1 MEATQ
6 PVSRRPSLLP
16 WTPLIVAAFASYGP
30 VGWNYG
36 FALYFLNYNHGFVK
50 RGLVGELFSHFTYLT
65 RGQLLLAEYLF
76 LAAAYLLCYVVF
88 RPTLFRNRE
97 TSLIAVL
104 LLSAPAA
111 LPHIGYLF
119 AQPDV
124 TLFLL
129 LLLCMWLLFTMPPLT
144 AACATIPLCI
154 IALCAHE
161 AFSLMFY
168 PLVVAILIEQCRTRR
183 LPWIALIAHVAIIG
197 AALLAILHF
206 GTLKVSP
213 DTILQESTARTD
225 VGVQRQVYDVM
236 ASSFAEQRALV
247 VRLYTPG
254 IWRSF
259 ALTFCIAAPYFF
271 LLGKL
276 LRRSMRAAAMP
287 SWQQAIT
294 CLLFLSPLM
303 LCYLGHDFTRWIG
316 AACMSTSLFILALAQ
331 TNTAVRESLTQWTN
345 NENIA
350 AWLAY
355 LIAAGPMGA
364 TGIRSAE
371 LLLAAWSGR

>member
-50 RGLVGELFSHFTYLT
+50 RGFVGELFSHFAYLT
-65 RGQLLLAEYLF
+65 RGQLLFTEYFF

-97 TSLIAVL
+97 TSMIAVL

-124 TLFLL
+124 TMFLL
-129 LLLCMWLLFTMPPLT
+129 LLLCLWMLFTMRPLA
-144 AACATIPLCI
+144 AACATVPLCI
-154 IALCAHE
+154 IGLCAHE

-168 PLVVAILIEQCRTRR
+168 PLVVAILLEQCRTRR

-197 AALLAILHF
+197 AAFLAILHF
-206 GTLKVSP
+206 GKLKVSP
-213 DTILQESTARTD
+213 DTILQEALARTN

-247 VRLYTPG
+247 RRLYTSG
-254 IWRSF
+254 IWWLL
-259 ALTFCIAAPYFF
+259 ALTLSIAAPYFF

-287 SWQQAIT
+287 SWQQAFT
-294 CLLFLSPLM
+294 SLLFLSPLV

-316 AACMSTSLFILALAQ
+316 AACISASLFILVLAQ
-331 TNTAVRESLTQWTN
+331 TNTMVSNTLSQWTN
-345 NENIA
+345 SENTT

-364 TGIRSAE
+364 TGTRSAE
-371 LLLAAWSGR
+371 IFLRAFQGN

>member
-6 PVSRRPSLLP
+6 RPSLLP

-50 RGLVGELFSHFTYLT
+50 RGFVGEIFSHFAYLT

-76 LAAAYLLCYVVF
+76 LAAAYVICYVIF
-88 RPTLFRNRE
+88 RPLLFRNRE
-97 TSLIAVL
+97 TSMIAVL
-104 LLSAPAA
+104 LLSAPAV

-129 LLLCMWLLFTMPPLT
+129 LLLCLWMLFSMPPL
-144 AACATIPLCI
+144 AAVCATIPLCI
-154 IALCAHE
+154 VALCTHE

-168 PLVVAILIEQCRTRR
+168 PLVIAILIEQCRTRR
-183 LPWIALIAHVAIIG
+183 LPWIAAIAHVAIIG
-197 AALLAILHF
+197 VAFLAILHF

-213 DTILQESTARTD
+213 DTILQEGLARTN
-225 VGVQRQVYDVM
+225 VGIQRQVYDVM
-236 ASSFAEQRALV
+236 ASSFAEQRELV
-247 VRLYTPG
+247 RRMYTPG
-254 IWRSF
+254 IWKLLG
-259 ALTFCIAAPYFF
+259 LTFCIAAPYFF

-294 CLLFLSPLM
+294 SLLFLSPLL

-316 AACMSTSLFILALAQ
+316 AACMDASLFILVLAQ
-331 TNTAVRESLTQWTN
+331 TNAVVRNALIRWTI
-345 NENIA
+345 NENVT

-371 LLLAAWSGR
+371 IFFAAWSGR

>member
-6 PVSRRPSLLP
+6 RPSLLP

-50 RGLVGELFSHFTYLT
+50 RGFVGELFSPFAFLT
-65 RGQLLLAEYLF
+65 RSQLLLTEYLF
-76 LAAAYLLCYVVF
+76 LAAAFLLCYAVF
-88 RPTLFRNRE
+88 RPILFRNRE
-97 TSLIAVL
+97 TAMIAVL

-129 LLLCMWLLFTMPPLT
+129 LLLCLWMLFTMPPI
-144 AACATIPLCI
+144 AATCTTIPLCI
-154 IALCAHE
+154 LALCTHE
-161 AFSLMFY
+161 AYSLMFY
-168 PLVVAILIEQCRTRR
+168 PLVVAILLEQCRTRR
-183 LPWIALIAHVAIIG
+183 LPWIAAIAHVAIIG
-197 AALLAILHF
+197 AAFVAILHF
-206 GTLKVSP
+206 GKLKISP
-213 DTILQESTARTD
+213 DIILQEALARTN
-225 VGVQRQVYDVM
+225 VAIQRQVYDVM

-247 VRLYTPG
+247 LRLYTPG
-254 IWRSF
+254 IWRLL
-259 ALTFCIAAPYFF
+259 ALTLCIAAPYFF

-276 LRRSMRAAAMP
+276 LRRSMRAAIMP

-294 CLLFLSPLM
+294 SLLFFSPLL

-316 AACMSTSLFILALAQ
+316 AACIDASLFILFLAQ
-331 TNTAVRESLTQWTN
+331 TNAVVCNALTQWAAS
-345 NENIA
+345 ENTT

-371 LLLAAWSGR
+371 IFFTAWSGR

>member
-6 PVSRRPSLLP
+6 RPTLLP

-30 VGWNYG
+30 VGYNYG

-50 RGLVGELFSHFTYLT
+50 RGFVGELFSHFAYLT

-76 LAAAYLLCYVVF
+76 LAAAFALCYTVF
-88 RPTLFRNRE
+88 HPLLVRNRE
-97 TSLIAVL
+97 TSMIAVL
-104 LLSAPAA
+104 LLSAPAV

-129 LLLCMWLLFTMPPLT
+129 LLLCLWMLFNMPPLA
-144 AACATIPLCI
+144 AACATIPLCL
-154 IALCAHE
+154 IALCTHE

-183 LPWIALIAHVAIIG
+183 LPWIAAIAHVAIIG
-197 AALLAILHF
+197 AAFLAILHF
-206 GTLKVSP
+206 GKLKVSP
-213 DTILQESTARTD
+213 DTILQEALTRTN
-225 VGVQRQVYDVM
+225 VGIQRQVYDVM
-236 ASSFAEQRALV
+236 ASSFAEQRELV
-247 VRLYTPG
+247 RRMYTSL
-254 IWRSF
+254 IWKLL

-271 LLGKL
+271 LLSKL
-276 LRRSMRAAAMP
+276 LRRSMRSADMP
-287 SWQQAIT
+287 VWQQAVT
-294 CLLFLSPLM
+294 CLLFLSPLL

-316 AACMSTSLFILALAQ
+316 AACIDASLFILALAQ
-331 TNTAVRESLTQWTN
+331 TNAVVRNALTHWTT
-345 NENIA
+345 NENIT

-371 LLLAAWSGR
+371 IFINAWSGR

>member
-6 PVSRRPSLLP
+6 RHSLLP

-50 RGLVGELFSHFTYLT
+50 RGFVGELFSHFAYLT

-76 LAAAYLLCYVVF
+76 LAAAFVLCYTVF
-88 RPTLFRNRE
+88 RPILFRNRE
-97 TSLIAVL
+97 TSMIAVL

-129 LLLCMWLLFTMPPLT
+129 LLLCLWMLFNMSPFA

-154 IALCAHE
+154 IALCTHE

-183 LPWIALIAHVAIIG
+183 LPWIAAIAHVAIIG
-197 AALLAILHF
+197 AAFLAILHF
-206 GTLKVSP
+206 GKLKVSP
-213 DTILQESTARTD
+213 DTILQEALTRTN
-225 VGVQRQVYDVM
+225 VGIQRQVYDVM
-236 ASSFAEQRALV
+236 ASSFAEQRELV
-247 VRLYTPG
+247 RRMYNSL
-254 IWRSF
+254 IWKLL
-259 ALTFCIAAPYFF
+259 ALTICIAAPYFF

-276 LRRSMRAAAMP
+276 LRRSMHAAAMP

-294 CLLFLSPLM
+294 SLLFLSPLL

-316 AACMSTSLFILALAQ
+316 AACIDASLFILALAQ
-331 TNTAVRESLTQWTN
+331 TNAAVRDTLTRWTT
-345 NENIA
+345 NENIT

-371 LLLAAWSGR
+371 LLLTAWTGR

>member
-6 PVSRRPSLLP
+6 RPSLLP

-50 RGLVGELFSHFTYLT
+50 RGFVGELFSHFAYIT
-65 RGQLLLAEYLF
+65 RGELLLAEYLF

-88 RPTLFRNRE
+88 RPILFRDRE
-97 TSLIAVL
+97 TSVIAVL

-129 LLLCMWLLFTMPPLT
+129 LLLCLWMLMAMPPIA

-154 IALCAHE
+154 IALCTHE

-168 PLVVAILIEQCRTRR
+168 PLVIAILIELCRTRR
-183 LPWIALIAHVAIIG
+183 LPWFAAIAHVAIVC
-197 AALLAILHF
+197 AVFLTILHF
-206 GTLKVSP
+206 GKLKVSP
-213 DTILQESTARTD
+213 DTILQEALARTN
-225 VGVQRQVYDVM
+225 VGIQRQVYDVM
-236 ASSFAEQRALV
+236 GSSFAEQRALV
-247 VRLYTPG
+247 VRMYTSL
-254 IWRSF
+254 IWKLL
-259 ALTFCIAAPYFF
+259 ALTLSIAAPYFF

-294 CLLFLSPLM
+294 SLLFLSPLL

-316 AACMSTSLFILALAQ
+316 AACIDASLFILVLAQ
-331 TNTAVRESLTQWTN
+331 TNTMVRNTLSQWTN
-345 NENIA
+345 SENTT